1 MTTAEEQSIYDR
13 IGGTP
18 ALTVVVSDFYRH
30 VLADDALKGKFEG
43 VDLERLERRQVEFFA
58 AALGGPD
65 PYTGASMKDVHR
77 HLGITAGQFGLV
89 AGHLTAALLA
99 AGVPQATTDE
109 IIGAIAGLADD
120 IVSA

>member
-1 MTTAEEQSIYDR
+1 MTTEQSIYDQ

-18 ALTVVVSDFYRH
+18 AITAVVSDFYKR
-30 VLADDALKGKFEG
+30 VLADSALLDKFAG
-43 VDLERLERRQVEFFA
+43 VDLHRLEKRQVEFFA

-77 HLGITAGQFGLV
+77 HLGITAEQFGLV
-89 AGHLTAALLA
+89 AGHLTDALLA
-99 AGVPQATTDE
+99 AGIPQAITAD

-120 IVSA
+120 IVTA